1 MALNLTTADSALKE
15 DYQPAIREQL
25 NQEIMMLNQIES
37 NSRDVEGRRAVLSI
51 HTARNNGVGARA
63 EAGTLPT
70 AGNQAYK
77 EERVTLKYNY
87 GRIQITGPVI
97 RAMKSDS
104 GSFVR
109 AIESEVNGVV
119 TDLKRDVNRQIFNDS
134 NGTIA
139 QCASVSS
146 ADVTLTTPS
155 ATQLRQLEVG
165 SKVDIGT
172 VTSPTDHANG
182 SEITA
187 VNTST
192 GVITLSPAAS
202 AGVGTSDYVFRH
214 GAKSTSS
221 GATYELTGLQ
231 AIVAA
236 SGALFNLNPATA
248 GEGMWKSTVNSNSGT
263 NRAATD
269 NLFETVIDDIFLE
282 SGQAPDFIVTTPAV
296 RRNYASQLKAQKRFT
311 DTTTLKGG
319 FSALTV
325 DAGNVSLPLAVD
337 RDCPSNSA
345 FLLKTDNITQHQASD
360 WEFMDEDG
368 SVLSRVSATDAYEAV
383 LFKYH
388 ELTTDRRNVHG
399 RISDLTES

>member
-1 MALNLTTADSALKE
+1 MALTLTTADSALKE

-25 NQEIMMLNQIES
+25 NQEIMMLNQIET

-63 EAGTLPT
+63 ESGTLPT
-70 AGNQAYK
+70 AGNQSYQ
-77 EERVTLKYNY
+77 EERVSLKYNY
-87 GRIQITGPVI
+87 GRIQISGPVI

-104 GSFVR
+104 GSFIR

-119 TDLKRDVNRQIFNDS
+119 MDLKRDVNRQIFNNA
-134 NGTIA
+134 NGAIA
-139 QCASVSS
+139 QCASVSG
-146 ADVTLTTPS
+146 ADVTLTTAS

-165 SKVDIGT
+165 SKIDIGT

-187 VNTST
+187 INTST
-192 GVITLSPAAS
+192 GVITVSPSAS
-202 AGVGTSDYVFRH
+202 AGVGSSDFVFRH
-214 GAKSTSS
+214 GAKSTVS
-221 GATYELTGLQ
+221 GATHELTGLQ
-231 AIVAA
+231 AIVND
-236 SGALFNLNPATA
+236 SGTLFNINPSSVTS
-248 GEGMWKSTVNSNSGT
+248 WVSTVNGNSGT

-269 NLFETVIDDIFLE
+269 NLFENVIDEIFLD
-282 SGQAPDFIVTTPAV
+282 SGQAPTFIVTTPAV

-325 DAGNVSLPLAVD
+325 DAGTVSLPLAID
-337 RDCPSNSA
+337 RDAPSNKA
-345 FLLKTDNITQHQASD
+345 FVLKTDNIMQHQSSD

-399 RISDLTES
+399 RIDDLTES

>member
-1 MALNLTTADSALKE
+1 MALNLSAADSALKE

-51 HTARNNGVGARA
+51 HTGRNNGVGARA

-70 AGNQAYK
+70 AGSQSYA

-97 RAMKSDS
+97 RAMKSDR

-119 TDLKRDVNRQIFNDS
+119 NDLKRDVNRQIFNDS

-139 QCASVSS
+139 RCASVSS
-146 ADVTLTTPS
+146 ADVTLTTPT

-165 SKVDIGT
+165 SKVDIGALD
-172 VTSPTDHANG
+172 SPTDHANG

-187 VNTST
+187 INTST

-202 AGVGTSDYVFRH
+202 AGVGASDYVFRH
-214 GAKSTSS
+214 GAKTTTD
-221 GATYELTGLQ
+221 GTTYELTGLQ
-231 AIVAA
+231 AIVNS
-236 SGALFNLNPATA
+236 SGTLFNVNPTSVTD
-248 GEGMWKSTVNSNSGT
+248 WVSTVDGNSGT

-269 NLFETVIDDIFLE
+269 NLFESVIDEIFLD

-296 RRNYASQLKAQKRFT
+296 RRNYAAQLKAQKRFT

-337 RDCPSNSA
+337 RDCPSNKA
-345 FLLKTDNITQHQASD
+345 FLLKTDNIMQHQSSD

-399 RISDLTES
+399 RIDDLTES

>member
-51 HTARNNGVGARA
+51 HTGRNSGVGARA
-63 EAGTLPT
+63 ESGTLPT
-70 AGNQAYK
+70 AGNQSYA
-77 EERVTLKYNY
+77 EERVSLKYNY

-155 ATQLRQLEVG
+155 ATQLRQLEIG

-172 VTSPTDHANG
+172 TTSPTDHANG

-187 VNTST
+187 INTST

-202 AGVGTSDYVFRH
+202 AGVGASDFVFRH
-214 GAKSTSS
+214 GAKSTSA

-231 AIVAA
+231 AIVND
-236 SGALFNLNPATA
+236 SGTLFNINPASVTD
-248 GEGMWKSTVNSNSGT
+248 WVSTVDGNSGT

-269 NLFETVIDDIFLE
+269 NLFESVIDEIFLD
-282 SGQAPDFIVTTPAV
+282 SGQAPTFIVTTPAV
-296 RRNYASQLKAQKRFT
+296 RRNYAAQLKAQKRFT

-337 RDCPSNSA
+337 RDCPSNTA
-345 FLLKTDNITQHQASD
+345 FLLKTDQIMQHQSSD

-399 RISDLTES
+399 RIDDLTES

>member
-1 MALNLTTADSALKE
+1 MALNLSAADSALKE

-25 NQEIMMLNQIES
+25 NQEIMMLNQIEQ
-37 NSRDVEGRRAVLSI
+37 NTRDVEGRRAVLSI
-51 HTARNNGVGARA
+51 HTGRNSGVGARA
-63 EAGTLPT
+63 EGGTLPT
-70 AGNQAYK
+70 AGSQQYK
-77 EERVTLKYNY
+77 EERVGLKYNY
-87 GRIQITGPVI
+87 GRIKVTGPVI

-109 AIESEVNGVV
+109 AIESEVSGVV
-119 TDLKRDVNRQIFNDS
+119 MDLKRDVNRQIFNDS
-134 NGTIA
+134 QGAIA
-139 QCASVSS
+139 QCASVSG
-146 ADVTLTTPS
+146 ADVTLTSPT
-155 ATQLRQLEVG
+155 ATQLRQLEIG
-165 SKVDIGT
+165 SKIDIGT

-192 GVITLSPAAS
+192 GVITISPSAS
-202 AGVGTSDYVFRH
+202 AGVSSSDFVFRS
-214 GAKSTSS
+214 GAKTTTD
-221 GATYELTGLQ
+221 GTTHELIGLQ
-231 AIVAA
+231 AIVNN
-236 SGALFNLNPATA
+236 SGTLYNIDPTSVTL
-248 GEGMWKSTVNSNSGT
+248 WKSTVNGNSGT

-269 NLFETVIDDIFLE
+269 NLFETVIDDIGLE
-282 SGQAPDFIVTTPAV
+282 SGTSPNFIVTTVGV

-325 DAGNVSLPLAVD
+325 DAGNVSLPLATD
-337 RDCPSNSA
+337 RDCPNNKA
-345 FLLKTDNITQHQASD
+345 FLLNTDHIMQHASSD

-368 SVLSRVSATDAYEAV
+368 SVLSRVSGEDAYEAV

-399 RISDLTES
+399 RIDDLSES

>member
-51 HTARNNGVGARA
+51 HTGRNNGVGARA

-70 AGNQAYK
+70 AGNQSYA

-139 QCASVSS
+139 RCASVSS
-146 ADVTLTTPS
+146 ADVTLTTPT

-165 SKVDIGT
+165 SKVDIGALD
-172 VTSPTDHANG
+172 SPTDHANG

-187 VNTST
+187 INTST

-202 AGVGTSDYVFRH
+202 AGVGASDYVFRH
-214 GAKSTSS
+214 GAKTTTD
-221 GATYELTGLQ
+221 GTTYELTGLQ
-231 AIVAA
+231 AIVNS
-236 SGALFNLNPATA
+236 SGTLFNINPTSVPD
-248 GEGMWKSTVNSNSGT
+248 WVSTVDGNGGT

-269 NLFETVIDDIFLE
+269 NLFESVIDEIFLD

-296 RRNYASQLKAQKRFT
+296 RRNYAAQLKAQKRFT

-337 RDCPSNSA
+337 RDCPSNKA
-345 FLLKTDNITQHQASD
+345 FLLKTDNIMQHQSSD

-399 RISDLTES
+399 RIDDLTES

>member
-139 QCASVSS
+139 RCASVSS
-146 ADVTLTTPS
+146 ADVTLTTPT

-165 SKVDIGT
+165 SKVDIGALD
-172 VTSPTDHANG
+172 SPTDHANG

-187 VNTST
+187 INTST

-202 AGVGTSDYVFRH
+202 AGVGASDYVFRH
-214 GAKSTSS
+214 GAKTTTD
-221 GATYELTGLQ
+221 GTTYELTGLQ
-231 AIVAA
+231 AIVNS
-236 SGALFNLNPATA
+236 SGTLFNINPTSVPD
-248 GEGMWKSTVNSNSGT
+248 WVSTVDGNGGT

-269 NLFETVIDDIFLE
+269 NLFESVIDEIFLD

-296 RRNYASQLKAQKRFT
+296 RRNYAAQLKAQKRFT

-337 RDCPSNSA
+337 RDCPSNKA
-345 FLLKTDNITQHQASD
+345 FLLKTDNIMQHQSSD

-399 RISDLTES
+399 RIDDLTES

>member
-51 HTARNNGVGARA
+51 HTGRNSGVGARA

-70 AGNQAYK
+70 AGNQSYA
-77 EERVTLKYNY
+77 EERVSLKYNY

-119 TDLKRDVNRQIFNDS
+119 TDLKRDVNRQIFNDAD
-134 NGTIA
+134 GTIA
-139 QCASVSS
+139 QCASES
-146 ADVTLTTPS
+146 AKVYTLTTPT

-165 SKVDIGT
+165 SAVDIGT
-172 VTSPTDHANG
+172 LAAG
-182 SEITA
+182 SDQVSYGIVQSVDT
-187 VNTST
+187 
-192 GVITLSPAAS
+192 S
-202 AGVGTSDYVFRH
+202 AGTVTLDKDPTGTIDSSDYIFR
-214 GAKSTSS
+214 S
-221 GATYELTGLQ
+221 GAGSAGAGSTYELTGLQ
-231 AIVAA
+231 AIVNN
-236 SGALFNLNPATA
+236 SGTLFNINPSSVAD
-248 GEGMWKSTVNSNSGT
+248 WVSTVDGNSGT

-269 NLFETVIDDIFLE
+269 NLFESVIDEIFLD
-282 SGQAPDFIVTTPAV
+282 SGQAPNFIVTTPAV
-296 RRNYASQLKAQKRFT
+296 RRNYAAQLKAQKRFT

-337 RDCPSNSA
+337 RDCPSNKA
-345 FLLKTDNITQHQASD
+345 FLLKTDQIMQQQSSD

-399 RISDLTES
+399 RIDDLTES

>member
-1 MALNLTTADSALKE
+1 MALNLSAADSALKE

-51 HTARNNGVGARA
+51 HTGRNNGVGARA

-70 AGNQAYK
+70 AGSQSYA

-119 TDLKRDVNRQIFNDS
+119 NDLKRDVNRQIFNDS

-139 QCASVSS
+139 RCASVSS
-146 ADVTLTTPS
+146 ADVTLTTPT

-165 SKVDIGT
+165 SKVDIGALD
-172 VTSPTDHANG
+172 SPTDHANG

-187 VNTST
+187 INTST

-202 AGVGTSDYVFRH
+202 AGVGASDYVFRH
-214 GAKSTSS
+214 GAKTTTD
-221 GATYELTGLQ
+221 GTTYELTGLQ
-231 AIVAA
+231 AIVNS
-236 SGALFNLNPATA
+236 SGTLFNVNPTSVTD
-248 GEGMWKSTVNSNSGT
+248 WVSTVDGNSGT

-269 NLFETVIDDIFLE
+269 NLFESVIDEIFLD

-296 RRNYASQLKAQKRFT
+296 RRNYAAQLKAQKRFT

-337 RDCPSNSA
+337 RDCPSNKA
-345 FLLKTDNITQHQASD
+345 FLLKTDNIMQHQSSD

-399 RISDLTES
+399 RIDDLTES

>member
-1 MALNLTTADSALKE
+1 MALNLSAADSALKE

-51 HTARNNGVGARA
+51 HTGRNNGVGARA

-70 AGNQAYK
+70 AGSQSYA

-87 GRIQITGPVI
+87 GRIQVTGPVI

-119 TDLKRDVNRQIFNDS
+119 NDLKRDVNRQIFNDS

-146 ADVTLTTPS
+146 ADVTLTSPT

-165 SKVDIGT
+165 SKVDIGA
-172 VTSPTDHANG
+172 VDSPTDHANG

-187 VNTST
+187 INTST

-202 AGVGTSDYVFRH
+202 AGVGSSDYVFRH
-214 GAKSTSS
+214 GAKSSTS

-231 AIVAA
+231 AIVNS
-236 SGALFNLNPATA
+236 SGTLFNIDPTSVTD
-248 GEGMWKSTVNSNSGT
+248 WVSTVDGNSGT

-269 NLFETVIDDIFLE
+269 NLFESVIDEIFLD

-296 RRNYASQLKAQKRFT
+296 RRNYAAQLKAQKRFT

-337 RDCPSNSA
+337 RDCPSNKA
-345 FLLKTDNITQHQASD
+345 FLLKTDNIMQHQSSD

-399 RISDLTES
+399 RIDDLTES

>member
-119 TDLKRDVNRQIFNDS
+119 TDLKRDVNRQIFNNSD
-134 NGTIA
+134 GAIA

-165 SKVDIGT
+165 SKIDIGA
-172 VTSPTDHANG
+172 VGSPTDHANG

-192 GVITLSPAAS
+192 GVITISPSAS
-202 AGVGTSDYVFRH
+202 AGVGAGDYVFRH
-214 GAKSTSS
+214 GAKNAS
-221 GATYELTGLQ
+221 GGTYELTGLQ

-248 GEGMWKSTVNSNSGT
+248 GEGMWKSTVSSNSGT

-282 SGQAPDFIVTTPAV
+282 SGMAPDFIVTTPAV
-296 RRNYASQLKAQKRFT
+296 RRNYAAQLKAQKRFT

-337 RDCPSNSA
+337 RDCPSN
-345 FLLKTDNITQHQASD
+345 
-360 WEFMDEDG
+360 
-368 SVLSRVSATDAYEAV
+368 
-383 LFKYH
+383 
-388 ELTTDRRNVHG
+388 
-399 RISDLTES
+399 

>member
-1 MALNLTTADSALKE
+1 MALNLSAADSALKE

-51 HTARNNGVGARA
+51 HTGRNNGVGARA

-70 AGNQAYK
+70 AGSQSYA

-87 GRIQITGPVI
+87 GRIQVTGPVI

-119 TDLKRDVNRQIFNDS
+119 NDLKRDVNRQIFNDS

-146 ADVTLTTPS
+146 ADVTLTSPT

-165 SKVDIGT
+165 SKVDIGA
-172 VTSPTDHANG
+172 VDSPTDHANG

-187 VNTST
+187 INTST

-202 AGVGTSDYVFRH
+202 AGVGSSDYVFRH
-214 GAKSTSS
+214 GAKSSTS

-231 AIVAA
+231 AIVNS
-236 SGALFNLNPATA
+236 SGTLFNIDPTSVTD
-248 GEGMWKSTVNSNSGT
+248 WVSTVDGNSGT

-269 NLFETVIDDIFLE
+269 NLFESVIDEIFLD

-296 RRNYASQLKAQKRFT
+296 RRNYAAQLKAQKRYT

-337 RDCPSNSA
+337 RDCPSNKA
-345 FLLKTDNITQHQASD
+345 FLLKTDNIMQHQSSD

-399 RISDLTES
+399 RIDDLTES

>member
-51 HTARNNGVGARA
+51 HTGRNNGVGARA

-70 AGNQAYK
+70 AGNQSYA

-139 QCASVSS
+139 RCASVSS
-146 ADVTLTTPS
+146 ADVTLTTPT

-165 SKVDIGT
+165 SKVDIGALD
-172 VTSPTDHANG
+172 SPTDHANG

-187 VNTST
+187 INTST

-202 AGVGTSDYVFRH
+202 AGVGASDYVFRH
-214 GAKSTSS
+214 GAKTTTD
-221 GATYELTGLQ
+221 GTTYELTGLQ
-231 AIVAA
+231 AIVNS
-236 SGALFNLNPATA
+236 SGTLFNINPTSVPD
-248 GEGMWKSTVNSNSGT
+248 WVSTVDGNGGT

-269 NLFETVIDDIFLE
+269 NLFESVIDEIFLD

-296 RRNYASQLKAQKRFT
+296 RRNYAAQLKAQKRFT

-399 RISDLTES
+399 RIDDLTES

>member
-1 MALNLTTADSALKE
+1 MALNLSAADSALKE

-51 HTARNNGVGARA
+51 HTGRNNGVGARA

-70 AGNQAYK
+70 AGSQSYA

-109 AIESEVNGVV
+109 AIESKVNGVV
-119 TDLKRDVNRQIFNDS
+119 NDLKRDVNRQIFNDS

-139 QCASVSS
+139 RCASVSS
-146 ADVTLTTPS
+146 ADVTLTTPT

-165 SKVDIGT
+165 SKVDIGALD
-172 VTSPTDHANG
+172 SPTDHANG

-187 VNTST
+187 INTST

-202 AGVGTSDYVFRH
+202 AGVGASDYVFRH
-214 GAKSTSS
+214 GAKTTTD
-221 GATYELTGLQ
+221 GTTYELTGLQ
-231 AIVAA
+231 AIVNS
-236 SGALFNLNPATA
+236 SGTLFNVNPTSVTD
-248 GEGMWKSTVNSNSGT
+248 WVSTVDGNSGT

-269 NLFETVIDDIFLE
+269 NLFESVIDEIFLD

-296 RRNYASQLKAQKRFT
+296 RRNYAAQLKAQKRFT

-337 RDCPSNSA
+337 RDCPSNKA
-345 FLLKTDNITQHQASD
+345 FLLKTDNIMQHQSSD

-399 RISDLTES
+399 RIDDLTES